1 MDFFCDYGYLYAF
14 LPQYY
19 FHKDVIEDYMNNDIP
34 GCFDIHMFHPQ
45 LNIFLFHLSTKSF
58 SVNFYPVTRET
69 KRTNVRSVCFI

>member
-34 GCFDIHMFHPQ
+34 GCFDKHMFHPQ
-45 LNIFLFHLSTKSF
+45 LNIFLFHLAQSKH
-58 SVNFYPVTRET
+58 NYPDN
-69 KRTNVRSVCFI
+69 KKQ